1 MIYYLKA
8 LAGLRKLTDRSPEKR
23 LEPLQEHLT
32 FPALI
37 YLRFCQSLCLSC
49 KLIWIANNQ
58 EANAGG
64 ELHHLCAGLCLLSLL
79 KNTIDRFLCGERPA
93 KVYSPSFQSIYLS
106 ALLVLSSCLFLVGSK
121 DVVAS
126 EGLILAVI
134 KTASSIIRVK
144 APSEFESSQRCS
156 LQAATSAVLDSI
168 FSTLQPAV
176 SHLVFLSLQWA
187 ETHPAP
193 DLRTASLRLLL
204 QLPNLPPSPSHLS
217 LLASLLPGV
226 LSRLVRVTQD
236 ASLLQVRTEIP
247 TQGHQITPLPDFC
260 KSTVCGSLGGVR
272 WPGPE
277 R

>member
-1 MIYYLKA
+1 MPDEEEEFREFRPFCILLASNPSPQVEDKICCCFLPIKLSAVIIYYLKA

-37 YLRFCQSLCLSC
+37 YLRFCQGLCLSC

-134 KTASSIIRVK
+134 KTASSIIQVK
-144 APSEFESSQRCS
+144 AQE
-156 LQAATSAVLDSI
+156 
-168 FSTLQPAV
+168 
-176 SHLVFLSLQWA
+176 
-187 ETHPAP
+187 
-193 DLRTASLRLLL
+193 
-204 QLPNLPPSPSHLS
+204 NLN
-217 LLASLLPGV
+217 LANDA
-226 LSRLVRVTQD
+226 LSRLPPVLCWTPFSPPCSPRSPTW
-236 ASLLQVRTEIP
+236 SSSPCNGRRLTRLQI
-247 TQGHQITPLPDFC
+247 
-260 KSTVCGSLGGVR
+260 
-272 WPGPE
+272 
-277 R
+277 

>member
-1 MIYYLKA
+1 MIIYYLKA

-144 APSEFESSQRCS
+144 APREFVVQILYLANDALFR
-156 LQAATSAVLDSI
+156 
-168 FSTLQPAV
+168 
-176 SHLVFLSLQWA
+176 
-187 ETHPAP
+187 
-193 DLRTASLRLLL
+193 
-204 QLPNLPPSPSHLS
+204 LPPVLCWTPFSPPCSPRS
-217 LLASLLPGV
+217 PTWSSSPCNGR
-226 LSRLVRVTQD
+226 RLTR
-236 ASLLQVRTEIP
+236 LQI
-247 TQGHQITPLPDFC
+247 
-260 KSTVCGSLGGVR
+260 
-272 WPGPE
+272 
-277 R
+277 

>member
-1 MIYYLKA
+1 MIIYYLKA

-37 YLRFCQSLCLSC
+37 YLRFCQGHCLSC

-93 KVYSPSFQSIYLS
+93 KVYSPSFQLIYLS
-106 ALLVLSSCLFLVGSK
+106 ALLVLSSCLLLVGRK

-144 APSEFESSQRCS
+144 AQENLNLPTMLSPGCHQCCAGLHF
-156 LQAATSAVLDSI
+156 LHLAARGLPPGFPLLAMGGDSPGSRSTNC
-168 FSTLQPAV
+168 FS
-176 SHLVFLSLQWA
+176 
-187 ETHPAP
+187 
-193 DLRTASLRLLL
+193 
-204 QLPNLPPSPSHLS
+204 PPSP
-217 LLASLLPGV
+217 
-226 LSRLVRVTQD
+226 
-236 ASLLQVRTEIP
+236 P
-247 TQGHQITPLPDFC
+247 TSESSPLPFASVTSC
-260 KSTVCGSLGGVR
+260 LFTAGGAEQTCQSHSGCFSP
-272 WPGPE
+272 PGKNRNTNAGTSNHSPA
-277 R
+277 RLL